1 MRIPARYRD
10 SYVEVAVD
18 VGPAVMTA
26 VGPRF
31 AVGYRWKC
39 NRCGM
44 VIKQN
49 TAAAQSHLAAH
60 IRRTISNS
68 EGVGRTSHD

>member
-10 SYVEVAVD
+10 DFVEVAID
-18 VGPAVMTA
+18 VGPAVMTS

-39 NRCGM
+39 NRCRQ

-49 TAAAQSHLAAH
+49 TAGAQSHLAKHVRAVLKEQH
-60 IRRTISNS
+60 
-68 EGVGRTSHD
+68 V

>member
-10 SYVEVAVD
+10 NFVEVAVD
-18 VGPAVMTA
+18 VGPVVMTS
-26 VGPRF
+26 VGQRF

-39 NRCGM
+39 NRCGQ

-49 TAAAQSHLAAH
+49 TAAAQSHLAKHVRAVEKEQ
-60 IRRTISNS
+60 N
-68 EGVGRTSHD
+68 V